1 MPKKRAEVNQLI
13 WSYYSLYQVSG
24 FNRDRSGT
32 EFPGQSAVLCQGRL
46 RSPSLQAFHSTAQQR
61 RRSQIWCRSWG
72 VKIVKPI
79 VTDCFG
85 PWQGWRLLCSF
96 AVNRW
101 PVLSF
106 WRVSPC
112 RLFSS
117 HFLSRTVFCYQDCLA
132 RLCGWPFNWSKRLS
146 GILPCALLPT

>member
-1 MPKKRAEVNQLI
+1 MMPKKRAEVIQLFLN
-13 WSYYSLYQVSG
+13 YYYLYYVFG

-32 EFPGQSAVLCQGRL
+32 EFPGLSGVLSQGQL

-72 VKIVKPI
+72 VKIVEHT

-106 WRVSPC
+106 GSSELFEQVS
-112 RLFSS
+112 RI
-117 HFLSRTVFCYQDCLA
+117 
-132 RLCGWPFNWSKRLS
+132 S
-146 GILPCALLPT
+146 GSVECSIGEFMIGNPK